1 MNIKN
6 VALLSLI
13 LVTNT
18 SSIYT
23 SEKPINLF
31 TVIENRDNKAKVFA
45 QTTEC
50 TQLREAT
57 ILHQKNN
64 SPETSL
70 LLETALNNA
79 AKTKEYQ
86 AWVDATQV
94 VERVKNSKGA
104 LCSD

>member
-6 VALLSLI
+6 IALLSII

-23 SEKPINLF
+23 SEKPITLF
-31 TVIENRDNKAKVFA
+31 TVIEDRDNKAKAFA
-45 QTTEC
+45 QTIEC
-50 TQLREAT
+50 SQLREAT
-57 ILHQKNN
+57 MLHQKNN
-64 SPETSL
+64 SPETSF

-86 AWVDATQV
+86 AWIEAVRVADKFKKSQGILCTQ
-94 VERVKNSKGA
+94 
-104 LCSD
+104 